1 MSFYRKNFNDL
12 KSLVPLYVISQYLNE
27 ITIIVSQQ
35 RLQFLFFFVKNHINY
50 QYKLLS
56 CVTGVDLIGQ
66 SYRYCVVYDVLSL
79 VFNTRLRIKALVDI
93 SLVVPTISAIFEN
106 ANWWEREVWDL
117 FGIFFEGHPDM
128 RRILTDYGFEG
139 HPMKKDFPLSGFIE
153 LRYNESKK
161 KVVVEPVVLTQEYR
175 TFSFDMPW

>member
-1 MSFYRKNFNDL
+1 MSFYRKNFTVL
-12 KSLVPLYVISQYLNE
+12 KSLVPVYAISQYLNE
-27 ITIIVSQQ
+27 ITVVVSQQ
-35 RLQFLFFFVKNHINY
+35 RLQFLVFFLKNHINY

-56 CVTGVDLIGQ
+56 CITGVDLIGK
-66 SYRYCVVYDVLSL
+66 SYRYCIVYDVLSL
-79 VFNTRLRIKALVDI
+79 VFNARLRIKTLVDI
-93 SLVVPTISAIFEN
+93 ILVVPTITAIFEN
-106 ANWWEREVWDL
+106 ANWWEREIWDL
-117 FGIFFEGHPDM
+117 FGIFFGGHPDM

>member
-1 MSFYRKNFNDL
+1 MSCYLKNFNDL
-12 KSLVPLYVISQYLNE
+12 KFLVPVYAIYQFLNE
-27 ITIIVSQQ
+27 ITVIVSQQ
-35 RLQFLFFFVKNHINY
+35 WLQFLFFFIKNHINY

-56 CVTGVDLIGQ
+56 CITGVDLLGK

-79 VFNTRLRIKALVDI
+79 VFNTRLRIKSLVDA
-93 SLVVPTISAIFEN
+93 SLIIPTISTVFEN

-117 FGIFFEGHPDM
+117 FGVFFEGHPDM

-139 HPMKKDFPLSGFIE
+139 HPMRKDFPLSGFVE

-161 KVVVEPVVLTQEYR
+161 KVIVEPVVLSQEYR
-175 TFSFDMPW
+175 SFTFEMPW

>member
-27 ITIIVSQQ
+27 ITIIVPQQ